1 MCSGAA
7 GVPEI
12 TNHKIQNNLENNS
25 AFFYI
30 FSILVRK
37 GKRSLKISIINI
49 GKLMKLTR
57 HRTKPVP
64 SEPYPTDN
72 QALLLPRLNQGRAR
86 MDKYTGDQT
95 STSAS
100 KTEASNNQT
109 EASTARNQTRLL
121 GCGIG

>member
-1 MCSGAA
+1 LTIRNNIKYIYDELGLKMCSGAA

-72 QALLLPRLNQGRAR
+72 QTEPRKGKNGQVYRGS
-86 MDKYTGDQT
+86 DF
-95 STSAS
+95 
-100 KTEASNNQT
+100 N
-109 EASTARNQTRLL
+109 
-121 GCGIG
+121 